1 MPEAQGSTERLTR
14 FPPSSNKKPQQKP
27 IGETHEIYDHTVR
40 YTVDKP
46 DIVTTDVLDP
56 IDYHYKGKRDIVITI
71 SQPEFTSVCPMTG
84 LPDFGT
90 INIQYTPDD
99 FIVELKSLK
108 YYLLQFRNVGMFYE
122 HVSNRILDDLVQVLK
137 PKMMEVT
144 GQFTSRGG

>member
-1 MPEAQGSTERLTR
+1 MKS
-14 FPPSSNKKPQQKP
+14 
-27 IGETHEIYDHTVR
+27 YDHTVR

-46 DIVTTDVLDP
+46 EIVTTDMLDP

-90 INIQYTPDD
+90 INIRYTPGD
-99 FIVELKSLK
+99 FIIELKSLK

-122 HVSNRILDDLVQVLK
+122 HVSNRILDDLVQVLN
-137 PKMMEVT
+137 PKSMEVT
-144 GQFTSRGG
+144 GEFTSRGGLTTNVSASYEAPS

>member
-1 MPEAQGSTERLTR
+1 MKS
-14 FPPSSNKKPQQKP
+14 
-27 IGETHEIYDHTVR
+27 YDHTVR
-40 YTVDKP
+40 YSVDKP

-90 INIQYTPDD
+90 INIRYTPGNW
-99 FIVELKSLK
+99 IVELKSLK

-144 GQFTSRGG
+144 GQFTPRGGLTATVCARYEATS

>member
-1 MPEAQGSTERLTR
+1 MKS
-14 FPPSSNKKPQQKP
+14 
-27 IGETHEIYDHTVR
+27 YDHTVR
-40 YTVDKP
+40 YKVDQP

-90 INIQYTPDD
+90 INIRYTPDK

-137 PKMMEVT
+137 PKMMAVT
-144 GQFTSRGG
+144 GEFTSRGGLTTTVCARYEASS

>member
-1 MPEAQGSTERLTR
+1 MKS
-14 FPPSSNKKPQQKP
+14 
-27 IGETHEIYDHTVR
+27 YDHTVR

-56 IDYHYKGKRDIVITI
+56 IDYDYKGKRDILITI

-90 INIQYTPDD
+90 IDIRYTPDH

-144 GQFTSRGG
+144 GQFTSRGGLTTTVCARHEAAS

>member
-1 MPEAQGSTERLTR
+1 MKS
-14 FPPSSNKKPQQKP
+14 
-27 IGETHEIYDHTVR
+27 YDHTVR
-40 YTVDKP
+40 YAVDKP

-71 SQPEFTSVCPMTG
+71 AQPEFTSVCPMTG

-90 INIQYTPDD
+90 ITIRYTPDNC
-99 FIVELKSLK
+99 IVELKSLK

-122 HVSNRILDDLVQVLK
+122 HVSNRIIDDLVQVLK

-144 GQFTSRGG
+144 GQFTSRGGLTATVCARYEATS

>member
-1 MPEAQGSTERLTR
+1 MKS
-14 FPPSSNKKPQQKP
+14 
-27 IGETHEIYDHTVR
+27 YDHTVR

-56 IDYHYKGKRDIVITI
+56 IDYDYKGKRDIVITI

-90 INIQYTPDD
+90 IDIRYTPDD

-144 GQFTSRGG
+144 GQFTSRGGLTTTVCARHEAAS

>member
-1 MPEAQGSTERLTR
+1 MKS
-14 FPPSSNKKPQQKP
+14 
-27 IGETHEIYDHTVR
+27 YDHTIR

-56 IDYHYKGKRDIVITI
+56 IGYQYEGKRDIVITI
-71 SQPEFTSVCPMTG
+71 SLPEFTSVCPMTG

-90 INIQYTPDD
+90 ITIHYTPDH

-122 HVSNRILDDLVQVLK
+122 HISNRILDDLVLVLK

-144 GQFTSRGG
+144 GQFTSRGGLTTTVCARHEAAS

>member
-1 MPEAQGSTERLTR
+1 MKS
-14 FPPSSNKKPQQKP
+14 
-27 IGETHEIYDHTVR
+27 YDHTVR

-56 IDYHYKGKRDIVITI
+56 IDYDYKGKRDIVITI

-90 INIQYTPDD
+90 INIRYTPDD

-144 GQFTSRGG
+144 GQFTSRGGLTTTVCARYEATS

>member
-1 MPEAQGSTERLTR
+1 MKS
-14 FPPSSNKKPQQKP
+14 
-27 IGETHEIYDHTVR
+27 YDHTIR

-56 IDYHYKGKRDIVITI
+56 IEYHYKRKRDIVITI

-90 INIQYTPDD
+90 INIRYTPDS
-99 FIVELKSLK
+99 FIIELKSLK

-122 HVSNRILDDLVQVLK
+122 HVSNRIRY
-137 PKMMEVT
+137 EA
-144 GQFTSRGG
+144 SS